1 MSDPDRRKVWFSETL
16 ALGLGASLVTW
27 GEPDEDGFYNPVLT
41 RAATPAPLDVRVQ
54 EAYDAGY
61 LAGAAFDPVIAATPA
76 PLDWERVRRALHLA
90 HVNYGPG
97 ACGLSADDFIRAYAE
112 ETW

>member
-41 RAATPAPLDVRVQ
+41 RAATPAPLDVHTDLLLLIAECLVP
-54 EAYDAGY
+54 
-61 LAGAAFDPVIAATPA
+61 LAFAASPDGGRRQSRLAAIAA
-76 PLDWERVRRALHLA
+76 
-90 HVNYGPG
+90 
-97 ACGLSADDFIRAYAE
+97 AYAE
-112 ETW
+112 ETE